1 MKKEKEQESPK
12 ITLGGIELVTPKQR
26 IKRFSLLL
34 WGSSG
39 SGKTTLAGTAPGKKL
54 WLNFDPD
61 GTNAVAYRDDVIL
74 RDFAEEPIRCVEL
87 FKEDDPL
94 RLTKFLD
101 DNKDIETVVFDSLT
115 TFGDKALQHGVSV
128 AQGTKKGQYST
139 IEDPGYSGYG
149 NKNTWTRLCVKNL
162 LKATG
167 VTNRNMIFIAH
178 EDKPE
183 KNANGELM
191 FISIMLGS
199 SLNEQ
204 IPIDL
209 SEIWN
214 LHDTGHERRIA
225 VRNCRLR
232 KPLKSRMFIT
242 SGSPEFEWTYDAD
255 TDKGEGIA
263 DWYNQWKE
271 NLGSKIPL
279 PNINDVK

>member
-1 MKKEKEQESPK
+1 MKKESQTKPTIK
-12 ITLGGIELVTPKQR
+12 LGGVEITTPQER

-39 SGKTTLAGTAPGKKL
+39 GGKTTLAGTAPGNLL
-54 WLNFDPD
+54 WINYDPD
-61 GTNAVAYRDDVIL
+61 GTVALANKKNVEVI
-74 RDFAEEPIRCVEL
+74 DFSDRPIRDVEL

-94 RLTKFLD
+94 RLTNFLKERD
-101 DNKDIETVVFDSLT
+101 DIQTVVFDSLT
-115 TFGDKALQHGVSV
+115 TFGDKALQHGVGV
-128 AQGTKKGQYST
+128 AQGTKKGQYAT
-139 IEDPGYSGYG
+139 IEDPGFSGYG

-162 LKATG
+162 LKATSVAG
-167 VTNRNMIFIAH
+167 KNMIFIAH

-183 KNANGELM
+183 KNQNGEVM

-204 IPIDL
+204 VPIEL

-214 LHDTGHERRIA
+214 LRDTGHSRFIG

-242 SGSPEFEWTYDAD
+242 SSDPEFEWDYDAD
-255 TDKGEGIA
+255 KDEGEGIK
-263 DWYNQWKE
+263 DWYDQWKA
-271 NLGSKIPL
+271 NKGNKIPL
-279 PNINDVK
+279 PNINNEK